1 MLPSIQKIFFNLK
14 LSLFILLLGIAFLG
28 VQLINITRYSDRLAA
43 LKSQHTL
50 IESIITQD
58 FSDAS
63 MATIVLNGHVA
74 KLSLAVKLSTRDA
87 LLDPFLPFTQEQI
100 AQSDRL
106 IASSSTFQDAV
117 LFWLES
123 TPRGRTTMHNQ
134 MMHARDAYLIDIAR
148 MIDYQIQLIN
158 QSIEIAKITVIGLF
172 IVGLFLFLLYRF
184 RLNQIYRDINK
195 ACSVDIDGTKAEVS
209 TQEIDFIVK
218 RLARKAPITN
228 TSQSLLHPQS
238 GLNNEK
244 GMLAMYNA
252 KKATKNSY
260 SLFIALFEIDQHINL
275 SNSLSKEEMGA
286 LYKKIGDIISMYEQP
301 MDVIAQLDNH
311 NFVFVMSRN
320 SKDTALSDAE
330 KIVQSVYDSAF
341 STSKGPIKVSLSGAI
356 LLKAPASALESSI
369 LDAHKV
375 VNKAKESGGNR
386 VAQLREKSDNFR

>member
-14 LSLFILLLGIAFLG
+14 LSLFILLIGITFLGI
-28 VQLINITRYSDRLAA
+28 QLINITRYSDRLAA

-50 IESIITQD
+50 IESIATQD
-58 FSDAS
+58 VSDVP
-63 MATIVLNGHVA
+63 MATILLNGHIA
-74 KLSLAVKLSTRDA
+74 KLSLAIKLSTSDTF
-87 LLDPFLPFTQEQI
+87 LDSFLPFTQEHI
-100 AQSDRL
+100 ALSNTL
-106 IASSSTFQDAV
+106 HTSSSQFQDAA

-123 TPRGRTTMHNQ
+123 TPRGRTTMQTQ
-134 MMHARDAYLIDIAR
+134 MLHARDAYLIDIAH
-148 MIDYQIQLIN
+148 MIDYQILLIN
-158 QSIEIAKITVIGLF
+158 QSIEIAKTTAMALFIIGL
-172 IVGLFLFLLYRF
+172 LLFLLYRF

-218 RLARKAPITN
+218 RLARKAPVANTN
-228 TSQSLLHPQS
+228 QSLLHPQS

-244 GMLAMYNA
+244 GMLTMYNA

-275 SNSLSKEEMGA
+275 SNTLSKEEMSA
-286 LYKKIGDIISMYEQP
+286 LYKKIGDIISLYEQP

-311 NFVFVMSRN
+311 NFAFVMSRN
-320 SKDTALSDAE
+320 SKDVALSDAE
-330 KIVQSVYDSAF
+330 KIVHSVHDSAF
-341 STSKGPIKVSLSGAI
+341 STSKGPVKVTLSGGI

-375 VNKAKESGGNR
+375 MEKSKESGGNR
-386 VAQLREKSDNFR
+386 VAQLREKADHFR